1 MLGPDGRP
9 WHSWRVLILKNAP
22 HPAPEL
28 YQAYRFDEPWDGP
41 HNARLAGRIGDF
53 YRRRGLDPDGS
64 DRTSFVA
71 VVGPET
77 AWPGARAK
85 SKSDIHDGANQTIM
99 IVETADANIPWMKP
113 EDLSFD
119 RMSFRVN
126 DRTGRGP
133 GSRVG
138 GARALLATGHV
149 FELSDRFPPAKLRAM
164 LTIDGGESVEGG
176 PDSTDAKLID
186 APPASRSSE

>member
-1 MLGPDGRP
+1 VLGPDGRP

-22 HPAPEL
+22 RPHSEL
-28 YQAYRFDEPWDGP
+28 YRAYRFDEPWDGP

-53 YRRRGLDPDGS
+53 YRRRGVDPDGS

-77 AWPGARAK
+77 AWPGSSTR
-85 SKSDIHDGANQTIM
+85 SKADIRDGLRRTIM

-113 EDLSFD
+113 EDLPFD

-126 DRTGRGP
+126 DDTGRGP
-133 GSRVG
+133 GSRVS

-149 FELSDRFPPAKLRAM
+149 FELSDHFPPATLRAM
-164 LTIDGGESVEGG
+164 LTIAGGEPVEGG
-176 PDSTDAKLID
+176 LDSTDAKLID
-186 APPASRSSE
+186 APPASGSSR

>member
-1 MLGPDGRP
+1 VLGPDGRP

-22 HPAPEL
+22 HPVSEL

-41 HNARLAGRIGDF
+41 HNAQLAGRIGDF
-53 YRRRGLDPDGS
+53 YRRRGVDPDGS

-77 AWPGARAK
+77 AWPGALMR
-85 SKSDIHDGANQTIM
+85 SKADIRDGLGQTIM
-99 IVETADANIPWMKP
+99 IVETADANIPWMRP

-126 DRTGRGP
+126 DGTGRGP
-133 GSRVG
+133 GSRVS

-149 FELSDRFPPAKLRAM
+149 FELSDHFPPATLRAM
-164 LTIDGGESVEGG
+164 LTIAGGEAIEGG
-176 PDSTDAKLID
+176 LDPTEATFID
-186 APPASRSSE
+186 APPASGSSR